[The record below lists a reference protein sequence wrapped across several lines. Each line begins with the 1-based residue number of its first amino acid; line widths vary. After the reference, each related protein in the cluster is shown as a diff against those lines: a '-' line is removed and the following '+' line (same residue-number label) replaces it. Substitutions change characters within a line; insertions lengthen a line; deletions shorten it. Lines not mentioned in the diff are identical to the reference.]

1 MANEFKFNFSLEE
14 EDRKGF
20 NSVQNTIRDGD
31 TLSES
36 SKIEGQPCGLSS
48 LGPESVPESGSPEN
62 DKLASCKEHSI
73 TETFSCTSINDII
86 MQNTNFTTYKTE
98 VVNPKNSNPAFLY
111 YLTEES
117 IDELLKDRAAK
128 SNLKELIAHSDLCSG
143 VYEGGFKV
151 WECSLD
157 LVEYLKSKRTSLV
170 DKSVLELGCGGALP
184 SIYSLLCGAS
194 FVCFQDFNE
203 EVIDCF
209 TIPNAVHNL
218 SKSYNMT
225 QEQNSEIENLE
236 ELKSKTMF
244 LSGDWKAVDV
254 FLKSKNIEFDLI
266 VSSETIYNVNYYPA
280 LHSLI
285 CNCLRKNGHA
295 LLANKTYYFGVG
307 GSSKDFAE
315 YVKKQGRLSI
325 EVILEINE
333 GVNREILK
341 LEWL

>member
-1 MANEFKFNFSLEE
+1 MANEFKFNFSLER

-20 NSVQNTIRDGD
+20 GVVQNTFCDDD

-36 SKIEGQPCGLSS
+36 SKGQGQPCGLNLL
-48 LGPESVPESGSPEN
+48 LGPESGSAESGQ
-62 DKLASCKEHSI
+62 LATCKEHIITNTISNSI
-73 TETFSCTSINDII
+73 V
-86 MQNTNFTTYKTE
+86 MRNTNFASYKIE
-98 VVNPKNSNPAFLY
+98 VDNPKSSGPQVVY
-111 YLTEES
+111 YLQEES
-117 IDELLKDRAAK
+117 IDVLLKDRASK

-157 LVEYLKSKRTSLV
+157 LVEHLKSNRSLLV
-170 DKSVLELGCGGALP
+170 DKSVLDIGCGGALP

-209 TIPNAVHNL
+209 TIPNAV
-218 SKSYNMT
+218 YNSSNNYDKI
-225 QEQNSEIENLE
+225 QELNSEVDNLE
-236 ELKSKTMF
+236 DLKNKAMF
-244 LSGDWKAVDV
+244 LSGDWKAVDL

-266 VSSETIYNVNYYPA
+266 VSSETIYNVKYYPA

-325 EVILEINE
+325 DVILEITE
-333 GVNREILK
+333 GVKREILK